1 MNSLVSVIIPVYNVE
16 GYIDRCMES
25 ILSQT
30 YANIEIIL
38 VDDGSPDS
46 CPQKCDDWA
55 ERDRRVKVIHK
66 LNGGVSSA
74 RNAGLD
80 ASTGEFI
87 SFVDPDDYL
96 STDAIEVML
105 SRMLRDHSDLVVA
118 RKMKVYPNGE
128 IVPSE
133 NIWIGDTVVSKDDAM
148 HMIGSPQKPFP
159 ASLCAKLYRVS
170 IWQNLRFTDLKSGED
185 ACAVPYIIERCTS
198 ISVMN
203 AVVYYYYQRDTSA
216 VHTMNY
222 EMQLDGIRAVVQV
235 ARFLLDHDYLK
246 EARIFYHS
254 AVCRYIDLRHDREA
268 KQIITGAFSCDERK
282 QLQNWDSDT
291 ILSLLA
297 HRFPRIYR
305 IYQLLTQTSHP

>member
-55 ERDRRVKVIHK
+55 KRDRRVKVIHK

-105 SRMLRDHSDLVVA
+105 SRMLRDHSD
-118 RKMKVYPNGE
+118 
-128 IVPSE
+128 
-133 NIWIGDTVVSKDDAM
+133 
-148 HMIGSPQKPFP
+148 
-159 ASLCAKLYRVS
+159 
-170 IWQNLRFTDLKSGED
+170 
-185 ACAVPYIIERCTS
+185 
-198 ISVMN
+198 
-203 AVVYYYYQRDTSA
+203 
-216 VHTMNY
+216 
-222 EMQLDGIRAVVQV
+222 
-235 ARFLLDHDYLK
+235 
-246 EARIFYHS
+246 
-254 AVCRYIDLRHDREA
+254 
-268 KQIITGAFSCDERK
+268 
-282 QLQNWDSDT
+282 
-291 ILSLLA
+291 
-297 HRFPRIYR
+297 
-305 IYQLLTQTSHP
+305 